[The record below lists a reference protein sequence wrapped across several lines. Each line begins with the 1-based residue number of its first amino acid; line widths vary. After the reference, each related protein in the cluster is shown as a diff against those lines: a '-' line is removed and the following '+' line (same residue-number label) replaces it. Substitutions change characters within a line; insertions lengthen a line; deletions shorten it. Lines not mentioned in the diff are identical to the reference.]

1 MVDKQCKYF
10 RHDPYMTPNNYDI
23 YISPDQ
29 IPSNIKKENVLNLR
43 RKLQK
48 LMPLSKIIH
57 INYDTQPGTLT
68 ESNQI
73 QISTKMKLNGKEVK
87 FK

>member
-1 MVDKQCKYF
+1 
-10 RHDPYMTPNNYDI
+10 MTPNNYDI

-57 INYDTQPGTLT
+57 INYDTQPETLT

-73 QISTKMKLNGKEVK
+73 QISTKMKLNGK
-87 FK
+87 